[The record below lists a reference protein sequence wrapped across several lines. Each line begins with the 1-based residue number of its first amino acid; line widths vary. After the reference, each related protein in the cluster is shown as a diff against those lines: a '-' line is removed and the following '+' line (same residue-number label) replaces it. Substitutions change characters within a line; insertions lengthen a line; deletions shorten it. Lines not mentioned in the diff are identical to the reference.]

1 MAETLTYDAGTDTV
15 TEGDALTPAEQQA
28 LEVGEA
34 LEQSQDQLLAGK
46 YRDAQELEKAY
57 VELQK
62 KLGEEGD
69 KDSGEVGDTQDNA
82 EVESQEAETE
92 TSETEEAS
100 EFYLEDGSLNYDA
113 VNEAYGEN
121 LGNIFKEGNV
131 DPIAISEHF
140 HETKG
145 SITEDMYKELEGA
158 GLSRASIDSYLAGRA
173 VESGYKTSE
182 QEAADLTDKA
192 ISEVKEFAGG
202 EDAYDNMV
210 QWASQNVD
218 KGFIEAFDDII
229 GSGSVNAIKLAVAA
243 LRSEYQ
249 NSNGYEGKMYTGKA
263 PQASKDNVFRSQAEL
278 VAAMGDKRYDND
290 PAYRQDVIE
299 KLQRSDNLEF

>member
-100 EFYLEDGSLNYDA
+100 EFYLEDGSLNYNA

-263 PQASKDNVFRSQAEL
+263 PQTSKDNVFRSQAEL
-278 VAAMGDKRYDND
+278 VAAMNDRRYDQD